1 MKIVVDNTRL
11 KKGLQKQS
19 LIDRDE
25 QAVKVQVN
33 RISTEL
39 RKELGI
45 KGALQEKHRWCV
57 YHAAELLERIHAD
70 PAEYVRSWYKQCPEA
85 RRYVYSDKA
94 TKFYYWLRDEQLEEE
109 DKLVYTA
116 YKLVA
121 KEFICN
127 LQVNAKTFKN
137 KGLSLLC
144 QINTWLGKDCGN
156 HIDDVLIDYLF
167 AVFEEIKKFKPALL
181 QNPSTVLGSYGWSVF
196 IAWVDKKYGGRK
208 GYLLP
213 TQEEENI
220 AAKQRQT
227 LVAVT
232 ELRQQALL
240 KGRLDIYDELGACGI
255 QTSKIMAL
263 LTKLEAA

>member
-1 MKIVVDNTRL
+1 MKIVINPERL
-11 KKGLQKQS
+11 KAGRSKQA
-19 LIDRDE
+19 LIDRDQ
-25 QAVKVQVN
+25 QAIKLQVN

-57 YHAAELLERIHAD
+57 YHAAEILEKTQANTED
-70 PAEYVRSWYKQCPEA
+70 SVRQWYKQCPEA

-94 TKFYYWLRDEQLEEE
+94 SCFYYWLRDEQLEEE
-109 DKLVYTA
+109 DKLVQEA
-116 YKLVA
+116 YMLLA
-121 KEFICN
+121 REFITN
-127 LQVNAKTFKN
+127 VQVSQKVFKN

-156 HIDDVLIDYLF
+156 HIDDVLIDYLL
-167 AVFEEIKKFKPALL
+167 AVFKEIKKFKPALI

-196 IAWVDKKYGGRK
+196 IAWIDKEYGGRK

-227 LVAVT
+227 LVNIT
-232 ELRQQALL
+232 QLRQQALL
-240 KGRLDIYDELGACGI
+240 KGRLDIYDKLGACGI
-255 QTSKIMAL
+255 RTSEVMDL